1 MVFECDGVARVPLII
16 NTILHVYMP
25 KKSESNRESNKIAN
39 SVKVYNYTVGK

>member
-16 NTILHVYMP
+16 NTILHVYLQ

-39 SVKVYNYTVGK
+39 SVKVYIYTVEK